1 MSTFLIVIGFVLAL
15 LAHVK
20 LFMFQRSI
28 MQFYYDL
35 EEKYRLDNQESTRPT
50 GVISETHA
58 VPAAKQAH
66 VDSSVLQD
74 FYKLSEAQRNQ
85 FFYAIIGQI
94 NSGAYASLHLACF
107 SDSSLERASNLQTVL
122 LLLTQAEASRFSA
135 LVASMVS
142 SGPSTGPSAG
152 PSAVG
157 PVGPSTGPLAA
168 PIRSAPPPPSVDFA
182 AQVPLPLT
190 DSETDLRASKA
201 KLAKNQLD
209 DSTASSVTKILET
222 SSSPMAST
230 ETNETTA
237 AVETRPTTRRNTK
250 KKAAQKPV
258 SQAVSEGEEWRTI
271 RVE

>member
-20 LFMFQRSI
+20 LFLFQRSI

-35 EEKYRLDNQESTRPT
+35 EEKHRVDNQESTRPT

-58 VPAAKQAH
+58 VPAKAAH
-66 VDSSVLQD
+66 IDSSVLQD

-107 SDSSLERASNLQTVL
+107 SDSILERASNLQTVL

-142 SGPSTGPSAG
+142 STSVGPAGPSTG

-168 PIRSAPPPPSVDFA
+168 PIRSVPASVDFA

-209 DSTASSVTKILET
+209 DRTASSVTKILET
-222 SSSPMAST
+222 NSSPMAST

-258 SQAVSEGEEWRTI
+258 SQVVSEGEEWRTI